1 MTIVQLRQPKK
12 VVMTFYFYS
21 AEFFMYIV
29 KDIKCMCLP
38 LKFAKEMCRKCIPF
52 VQCLFL
58 YTAHTCMYIV
68 HVAVYSCMHVYCLG
82 YIACTR

>member
-52 VQCLFL
+52 VQCGSHPLQK
-58 YTAHTCMYIV
+58 I
-68 HVAVYSCMHVYCLG
+68 
-82 YIACTR
+82 IASQLSVQCYG